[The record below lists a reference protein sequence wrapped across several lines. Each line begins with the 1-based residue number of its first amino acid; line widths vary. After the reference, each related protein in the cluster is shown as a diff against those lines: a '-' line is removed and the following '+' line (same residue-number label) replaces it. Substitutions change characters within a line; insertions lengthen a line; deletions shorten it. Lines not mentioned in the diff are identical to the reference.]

1 MIISCPHCAT
11 RLQVD
16 EEKSPP
22 PFTIR
27 CPKCSQTINST
38 VSHPATEQSALAVGS
53 SPSTERPRYEQ
64 VKPAPAYEVASDKED
79 RGVIESN
86 SEALR
91 LLVDLLSKGQST
103 GLDSASA
110 ASSWKRR
117 KALVCTTGAH
127 RESIAHSLSESGC
140 QVYVAEDCRQA
151 LERMRAN
158 ELQLVL
164 LEPQFDAGEQGA
176 AFVVREIN
184 VLRPTQRRRI
194 FFVLIS
200 PTLRTLDAHAA
211 FLNNVNAIV
220 NVNDLEELP
229 RILEVALR
237 DFNELYKEFN
247 AAFNLATL

>member
-27 CPKCSQTINST
+27 CPKCSQTINS
-38 VSHPATEQSALAVGS
+38 SAPHPATEQSALSVGS
-53 SPSTERPRYEQ
+53 SPSTERPRFEQ
-64 VKPAPAYEVASDKED
+64 AKPAPAYEIASDTED
-79 RGVIESN
+79 G
-86 SEALR
+86 SEIGPNTEAIR
-91 LLVDLLSKGQST
+91 LLVDLLNKGLSA
-103 GLDSASA
+103 GLDNPGAG
-110 ASSWKRR
+110 SSRQRR
-117 KALVCTTGAH
+117 KVLVCTTEEH
-127 RESIAHSLSESGC
+127 REPIARSLSESGC

-164 LEPQFDAGEQGA
+164 LEPQFEAGEQGA

-184 VLRPTQRRRI
+184 VLPPKQRRRI

-200 PTLRTLDAHAA
+200 PTLRTMDTHAA

-229 RILEVALR
+229 HILEVALR

-247 AAFNLATL
+247 GAFNLVAL